1 MKKQYRL
8 AMKQTNEFIS
18 VSEMAEKTGK
28 TKQAIYSRVKRG
40 VYETRTFRRGSMI
53 GVLIKEKDGEG

>member
-1 MKKQYRL
+1 
-8 AMKQTNEFIS
+8 MKQTNEFIS